1 MKITHFFRIL
11 LSIISSLI
19 LLLSLISLP
28 AYANS
33 AISIATTSYG
43 PGTTSNVGVTLTGF
57 DQTQDYQ
64 VTVKFINST
73 TNVDVTNGTLAAT
86 QGSTSL
92 ISGYTSYSATK
103 LGFSGSYSAIVAAL
117 SSLTWNPSSA
127 SGDISMRIGIA
138 TKPGTNEFYD
148 ANSGHYYRYVS
159 TSATWTGA
167 RTASEATTL
176 FGMRGYLAELTT
188 AAENSFVG
196 NETSASNIW
205 IGATEDSGTA
215 TAFTGSSYTGAVGQR
230 WIWQGAVETPLP
242 TGSGV
247 SAGNTNNVHSTVTNR
262 ALTSNVA
269 TLTTSA
275 AHNLQVG
282 DNAVIANVLEALNGT
297 YTITDVPSTTTF
309 RYAKTTSDVASTAV
323 SSSDSATAGVFS
335 SWSSNEPNND
345 RKPGQDCAVT
355 NWGSRGNWNDLPC
368 SDSNA
373 YLMEFGGRSGET
385 TTASI
390 TTLTTT
396 VTAVTPAAPGA
407 PTLNSV
413 TAGDKRL
420 TIAFTAG
427 NTNAS
432 AITDYEYSLNGGAY
446 VAAGTTTSPFTIT
459 GLNGRSA
466 YSVTLKARNSL
477 GLGSAS
483 SSLSATTTNAALDAS
498 EAAAAAAASST
509 SGPITHAPAPTKKQP
524 KMVLTVEITT
534 LGWLENTPIRLV
546 GGVESGTVTYQNSG
560 DTLCVVDSKSN
571 LLVTTTPGI
580 CIITAVNS
588 GDFEYIW
595 EQSNEIKITVTTQAS
610 VITETKSVKEEKSV
624 VVEQVENIPKMEH
637 KVTFGQS
644 AAWLNTKNIVAL
656 RNFISNAEEK
666 IEIEKIV
673 IKGFEQPTKIAL
685 PNIDIARANAVKKF
699 LKLEGIDYPIVAI
712 GAGKAKTGKPESS
725 RIAIVIIEGKSKS

>member
-215 TAFTGSSYTGAVGQR
+215 TAFTGGSYTGAVGQR

-297 YTITDVPSTTTF
+297 YTITAVPSTTTF

-355 NWGSRGNWNDLPC
+355 NWGSTGKWNDLPC
-368 SDSNA
+368 DNSNA

-498 EAAAAAAASST
+498 EAAAAASST
-509 SGPITHAPAPTKKQP
+509 SGPTKKQP
-524 KMVLTVEITT
+524 KMVLTVETTT
-534 LGWLENTPIRLV
+534 LLWLETTPIRLV

-624 VVEQVENIPKMEH
+624 VVEQVENIPKIEH